1 MIEGT
6 KLLFDIK
13 NKKAYLDGIEVMRD
27 TVQQYVGKE
36 IEIDKWEGTE
46 HRYEHEMWDKLEFRG
61 IEKTDDEKIW
71 YCRGFAYYHDLYG
84 TYIINNRGEK
94 IQILPQS
101 LRQVFWR
108 NGAERHNRYHRIL
121 MRGIRRLSPN
131 CRPSDKEC
139 TVYIHGDYYLSML
152 TEVDDDGV
160 DPDTK
165 KLHFWITPHLETA
178 NLNESFYQIDKSTLE
193 QLVSEAPEIWVPLRY
208 CAKTANLDAARV
220 YTPKPPSQ
228 NANPDDKSCV
238 YVFEFSDGL
247 VKIGVSNN
255 PERRM
260 RNLISGGGR
269 AVTNHFESD
278 FVPTS
283 KAFEI
288 EKAMHKFFQKNRG
301 IGEYFNI
308 QFYDACAKLW
318 EFFYLEED
326 ENA

>member
-6 KLLFDIK
+6 NLLFDIK
-13 NKKAYLDGIEVMRD
+13 NEKAYLDGVEVTRD
-27 TVQQYVGKE
+27 SIQQYVGTE
-36 IEIDKWEGTE
+36 IEVDRWGGTE
-46 HRYEHEMWDKLEFRG
+46 KRREYEMWDNLEFRG
-61 IEKTDDEKIW
+61 IEKIENNYIY
-71 YCRGFAYYHDLYG
+71 YCRGFAYYHDIYG
-84 TYIINNRGEK
+84 TYIISFNHDGHYK
-94 IQILPQS
+94 ITPILPQS

-121 MRGIRRLSPN
+121 MRGIRKPHPSYPN
-131 CRPSDKEC
+131 DKEC
-139 TVYIHGDYYLSML
+139 TVYIHGDCYLPMTNDVNPPSIINVN
-152 TEVDDDGV
+152 EC
-160 DPDTK
+160 
-165 KLHFWITPHLETA
+165 
-178 NLNESFYQIDKSTLE
+178 ESFYKIDKSTLE
-193 QLVSEAPEIWVPLRY
+193 QLVSEVPEIWVPLRY
-208 CAKTANLDAARV
+208 RAKPANLDAARV

-247 VKIGVSNN
+247 VKIGVSSN

-269 AVTNHFESD
+269 AVTNHFESE

-308 QFYDACAKLW
+308 KFYDACAKLW
-318 EFFYLEED
+318 DFFYLEED